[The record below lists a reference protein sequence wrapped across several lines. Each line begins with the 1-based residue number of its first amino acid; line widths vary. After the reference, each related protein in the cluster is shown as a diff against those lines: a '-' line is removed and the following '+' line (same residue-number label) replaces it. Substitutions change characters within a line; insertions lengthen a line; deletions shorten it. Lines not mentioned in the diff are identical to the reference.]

1 MSCVVCVS
9 SCVVVLTPLPMMIS
23 STHERK
29 SRTTLNVK
37 NGKIYLKLNMLT
49 EEVPIVIL
57 MKVAII
63 KRASLFS
70 TRQASCLTRV
80 VKCARRP
87 WAWSRTRRWCSS
99 WAASPT
105 TPT

>member
-1 MSCVVCVS
+1 M
-9 SCVVVLTPLPMMIS
+9 LTPLPMTIS

-57 MKVAII
+57 MKVT
-63 KRASLFS
+63 S
-70 TRQASCLTRV
+70 
-80 VKCARRP
+80 
-87 WAWSRTRRWCSS
+87 
-99 WAASPT
+99 
-105 TPT
+105 